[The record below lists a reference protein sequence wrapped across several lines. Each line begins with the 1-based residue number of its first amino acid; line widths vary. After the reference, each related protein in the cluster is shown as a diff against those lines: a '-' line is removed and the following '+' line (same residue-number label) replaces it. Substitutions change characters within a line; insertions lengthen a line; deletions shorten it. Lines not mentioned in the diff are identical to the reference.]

1 MEDITNAD
9 YTHAKTFC
17 KDFEKTSLGEYQNL
31 HVQSDDTLLLADVF
45 ENFQK
50 TCLEIYEFDTA
61 CFFTAPAL
69 AWQAVLK
76 IAK

>member
-9 YTHAKTFC
+9 YTHAKTFF

-50 TCLEIYEFDTA
+50 MCL
-61 CFFTAPAL
+61 
-69 AWQAVLK
+69 
-76 IAK
+76 